1 MLGLW
6 SCRRCGDKRE
16 GMRFLP
22 AVVLTVTTANRKVSI
37 TIMWRA
43 RGRHKTVF
51 FKARDGVAYY
61 ICYWNS
67 LPPGATLH
75 IFSGYINQNTVDK
88 VDTLAEKVQICLS
101 SCCLFCLS
109 SEKKTNKNKTMF
121 CLCARKCLFTC
132 KHSEVESSYVAADS
146 QENFCCHAV
155 VCFSPSL
162 SCRSTW

>member
-1 MLGLW
+1 MLGSW
-6 SCRRCGDKRE
+6 SQRRCGDKRE

-22 AVVLTVTTANRKVSI
+22 AVVLTATTANRKVSI

-43 RGRHKTVF
+43 RGRHTTV

-61 ICYWNS
+61 IWYWNS

-88 VDTLAEKVQICLS
+88 VDTHAEKVHICLS
-101 SCCLFCLS
+101 SCCLFWLS
-109 SEKKTNKNKTMF
+109 SEIKNKNKKMF
-121 CLCARKCLFTC
+121 CLCARQCLCTC

-146 QENFCCHAV
+146 RENFCCHAV